1 MRLNTEMGVIIDS
14 PALSGQ
20 LARQFDTVI
29 PQKAFEV
36 RMQPD
41 GRGLVWIEQSPQGE
55 MRYTTEPGAGALKRT
70 WIDVLEVLPIEWLL

>member
-1 MRLNTEMGVIIDS
+1 VIIDS

-29 PQKAFEV
+29 PRKAFEV
-36 RMQPD
+36 RMQAD
-41 GRGLVWIEQSPQGE
+41 GHGLEWIEQSPQGE

-70 WIDVLEVLPIEWLL
+70 WIDFLGVLPIEWLL